1 MKSIC
6 VCSSEKMN
14 PSKGKIAQFHILYS
28 CICYGQDSTWWYLY
42 VNMNKYWIHIRRR
55 QNARMKNWEGFCNL
69 SYSLS
74 ISSESHFGVENSIL
88 SYQPRF
94 SFCCLYQS
102 PVLLKTHSLPKWI
115 LNAFFNLE
123 MPTDEDQFPG
133 SSSIKAGWLMIAC
146 NWIQL
151 SVPDDKWKALKK
163 RIKYSIFGEESL
175 PDQAWKAMS
184 KESHV

>member
-1 MKSIC
+1 MLQPRRGNGNNRYLSIRDFPKETVLHPYNITKLQKWMKIIC

-14 PSKGKIAQFHILYS
+14 PSKGKIAQFHMLYS

-55 QNARMKNWEGFCNL
+55 QNARMKNCEGFCNL

-74 ISSESHFGVENSIL
+74 VSSESHFGVENSIL

-94 SFCCLYQS
+94 FFCCLYQS

-133 SSSIKAGWLMIAC
+133 SSFIKAG
-146 NWIQL
+146 
-151 SVPDDKWKALKK
+151 
-163 RIKYSIFGEESL
+163 
-175 PDQAWKAMS
+175 
-184 KESHV
+184 